1 MTKASKDNQMS
12 MQDILYA
19 FSLEER
25 QLNADLLDEYVCR
38 FKKYAAP
45 LTDFAIELAIDRLRD
60 SCVKPIEV
68 IESSRKVS
76 PAVSRAISR
85 FHNRLYQLSQP
96 GPNDAER
103 TMCPTVSLPINPFA
117 TLDRASFRSLARA
130 MSVNPVF
137 LSKLRDRLIEPATIP
152 DRLLCKLADLIHT
165 SVDSLK
171 MHFAASPLIGR
182 QSYKSDQKPEAAIRQ
197 SFSDAVRSSG
207 LTEDER
213 RNLLNL

>member
-1 MTKASKDNQMS
+1 MTKTSKDNLMPLR
-12 MQDILYA
+12 DILYA

-38 FKKYAAP
+38 FKEYAVP
-45 LTDFAIELAIDRLRD
+45 LTDFAIELAIDRLHD
-60 SCVKPIEV
+60 SCVKPLEV
-68 IESSRKVS
+68 IESSCKVS

-85 FHNRLYQLSQP
+85 FHNRLHQLSQP
-96 GPNDAER
+96 GPNATER
-103 TMCPTVSLPINPFA
+103 TVQLTTSLPINPFA
-117 TLDRASFRSLARA
+117 TLDRESFRSLARA
-130 MSVNPVF
+130 MGVTPVF

-152 DRLLCKLADLIHT
+152 LAFICRLADLIHT

-171 MHFAASPLIGR
+171 THFAASSQTGL
-182 QSYKSDQKPEAAIRQ
+182 QFYKSDHKPEAAIRQ
-197 SFSDAVRSSG
+197 SFSDAVRTSG